1 MNESSL
7 LINTTDNSIVSKET
21 EINSSYESQTSKETD
36 LSNLII
42 NAISLSLKDIIN
54 NNIPVEKFT
63 KKDLFYLSFIPPISL
78 KDFISRLYKFTKMD
92 ISTLIV
98 AIIYIDY
105 FCDNNKYILTLNNV
119 YRILL
124 SACLLSLKFN
134 EDTIVNYKY
143 YSEIAAVSV
152 EDLKN
157 LEFYMYL
164 KLHFSLNVKYDL
176 YKSYYDYFTK
186 YSIPKNGKNKKKE

>member
-7 LINTTDNSIVSKET
+7 LTNTTDNSIISKET

-36 LSNLII
+36 LNNHII
-42 NAISLSLKDIIN
+42 NSISLSLKDIIN
-54 NNIPVEKFT
+54 ENMSVEKFA
-63 KKDLFYLSFIPPISL
+63 KKDIFYLSFIPPISL
-78 KDFISRLYKFTKMD
+78 KDFIKRIIKYSKME
-92 ISTLIV
+92 ISTLIN
-98 AIIYIDY
+98 AIIYIDN
-105 FCDNNKYILTLNNV
+105 FCDKNKYILTSNNIF
-119 YRILL
+119 RILL
-124 SACLLSLKFN
+124 TSCVLSLKFN

-164 KLHFSLNVKYDL
+164 KLHFSLKVNYDL
-176 YKSYYDYFTK
+176 YKSYYDYFKNYT
-186 YSIPKNGKNKKKE
+186 IGKNGKI

>member
-1 MNESSL
+1 MNESSS
-7 LINTTDNSIVSKET
+7 LINTTDNSIISKET

-36 LSNLII
+36 LNNRII

-54 NNIPVEKFT
+54 DNFQVEKFV
-63 KKDLFYLSFIPPISL
+63 KKDIFYLSFIPPISL
-78 KDFISRLYKFTKMD
+78 KDFINRLYKYSKMD
-92 ISTLIV
+92 ISTLII

-105 FCDNNKYILTLNNV
+105 FCDNNKYILTLNNI

-134 EDTIVNYKY
+134 EDIVVNYKY
-143 YSEIAAVSV
+143 YSEIAAVSM

-157 LEFYMYL
+157 LEFHMYL

-176 YKSYYDYFTK
+176 YKSYYDYFK
-186 YSIPKNGKNKKKE
+186 NYSIPKKDKENTK